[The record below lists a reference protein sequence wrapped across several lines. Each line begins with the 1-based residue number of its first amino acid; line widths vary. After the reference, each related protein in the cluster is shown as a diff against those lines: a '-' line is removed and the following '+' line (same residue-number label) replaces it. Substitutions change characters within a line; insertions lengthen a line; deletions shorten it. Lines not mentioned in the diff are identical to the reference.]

1 MRFKCKLRV
10 NQLETLSA
18 VSAALDRLGPGGGAS
33 DRDAVKC
40 VLHLTPGGVRLALD
54 GSSADDVLVFV
65 DLVQA
70 ELFAEY
76 KIQSQSDNCILLS
89 LSLANLQRALVS
101 AKASRQAHEWTL
113 KLAKRPHAC
122 LILETKAAPGLE
134 LDIAHEIPVRLLP
147 IAELAKYEQP
157 RVAEPQVQ
165 LEMPARSPKV
175 VVDRL
180 KGIDKYVDVHGDMSG
195 RLVMRVETDGV
206 TIRTHYTDLQAS
218 AGVRGA
224 ARIIAPR
231 ARARAPLSNLLGDLS
246 LSLSLS
252 HTALPLSR
260 ARENPRS
267 SPRSTAARREHAR
280 GRGRRGD
287 RRAARRRARRR
298 PQAEQRAQLLQRAV
312 RDDRVLHRPREHARP
327 PRHPLA
333 VERGQHDVL
342 HAAHP
347 LGRLS
352 GPGRRVFL
360 FARRSRR
367 AAPPP
372 VSFSC
377 IG

>member
-224 ARIIAPR
+224 ARIIVPR
-231 ARARAPLSNLLGDLS
+231 ARARASLESARRSFS

-252 HTALPLSR
+252 HSPASLARARKPAFFPPLDSR
-260 ARENPRS
+260 APRTCT
-267 SPRSTAARREHAR
+267 RT
-280 GRGRRGD
+280 
-287 RRAARRRARRR
+287 RAARRSPSGA
-298 PQAEQRAQLLQRAV
+298 PTCAST
-312 RDDRVLHRPREHARP
+312 
-327 PRHPLA
+327 
-333 VERGQHDVL
+333 
-342 HAAHP
+342 AA
-347 LGRLS
+347 S
-352 GPGRRVFL
+352 
-360 FARRSRR
+360 
-367 AAPPP
+367 
-372 VSFSC
+372 
-377 IG
+377 

>member
-231 ARARAPLSNLLGDLS
+231 ARARASLESARRSFS
-246 LSLSLS
+246 LSLSLTHS
-252 HTALPLSR
+252 PASLAR
-260 ARENPRS
+260 ARKPAFFPPARQPRAENMHED
-267 SPRSTAARREHAR
+267 AGGEAIAE
-280 GRGRRGD
+280 
-287 RRAARRRARRR
+287 RRAD
-298 PQAEQRAQLLQRAV
+298 V
-312 RDDRVLHRPREHARP
+312 RVDGRKLSSVLNCYSVPFETIVCCIVHESTLVLHVILSPSSA
-327 PRHPLA
+327 
-333 VERGQHDVL
+333 GSMTYYMQHIHSDV
-342 HAAHP
+342 
-347 LGRLS
+347 
-352 GPGRRVFL
+352 
-360 FARRSRR
+360 
-367 AAPPP
+367 
-372 VSFSC
+372 
-377 IG
+377 